1 MWYVPVKESNAATPW
16 QGVCEGAR
24 ARVQPGAC
32 MQALGCCCQPHQ
44 YACSARPACSLHGM
58 QDPTCAKL
66 SISGRM
72 RRVPK
77 RGLEEAERLLFARHP
92 AMRDWPAGHQFSV

>member
-1 MWYVPVKESNAATPW
+1 
-16 QGVCEGAR
+16 
-24 ARVQPGAC
+24 
-32 MQALGCCCQPHQ
+32 
-44 YACSARPACSLHGM
+44 M